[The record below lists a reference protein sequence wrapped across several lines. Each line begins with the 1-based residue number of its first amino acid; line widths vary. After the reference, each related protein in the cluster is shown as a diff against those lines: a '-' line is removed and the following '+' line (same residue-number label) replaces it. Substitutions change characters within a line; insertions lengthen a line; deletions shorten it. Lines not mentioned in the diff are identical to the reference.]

1 MAKTLILYG
10 LVLGVAATFLN
21 WLTDRYLARVFP
33 TEVYVSLLAAGFVL
47 LGIWVGRSLT
57 PQRGSPDFL
66 RNEAAIRSLGLSPR
80 EMEILEALVS
90 GESNKELA
98 RRLGISP
105 NTVKTHINRIYDKLD
120 VERRIQAIEK
130 VRLLTLI
137 P

>member
-1 MAKTLILYG
+1 MARTLILYG
-10 LVLGVAATFLN
+10 LVLGFAATFLN
-21 WLTDRYLARVFP
+21 WFADRYLARAFP
-33 TEVYVSLLAAGFVL
+33 TEIYVSVLAAGFVL

-57 PQRGSPDFL
+57 PRRGSSDFQ

-80 EMEILEALVS
+80 EMEILGALVS

-105 NTVKTHINRIYDKLD
+105 NTVKTHINRVYDKLD

-130 VRLLTLI
+130 ARMLELI